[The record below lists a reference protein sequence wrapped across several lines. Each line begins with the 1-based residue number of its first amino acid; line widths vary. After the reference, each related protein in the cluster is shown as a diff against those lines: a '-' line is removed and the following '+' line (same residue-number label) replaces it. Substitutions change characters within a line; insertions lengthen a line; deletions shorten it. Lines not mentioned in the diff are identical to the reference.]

1 MMLTHS
7 DACLPTLAASV
18 TKRPCPRAR
27 RQCQGGRGGQG
38 GGLERERV
46 AAYAANGG
54 QAGGRPHRD
63 AIVFASGGRARA
75 CCTRDARV
83 RRSCDGCV
91 SDPADGPHVCM
102 PTLEALHC
110 MRTCQYVRFVT
121 AMGHRTSLCVTVSVS
136 RWLGR
141 RVVRR
146 PLVSESRGERG
157 LVDGWRGRLLFAFA
171 PQERLYSKD
180 ATGDAGRQRR
190 PPIRSGL
197 RSE

>member
-1 MMLTHS
+1 MS
-7 DACLPTLAASV
+7 A
-18 TKRPCPRAR
+18 RPQAVSRRTRRPRR
-27 RQCQGGRGGQG
+27 RPRTRTSRRICSQWRTSWG
-38 GGLERERV
+38 
-46 AAYAANGG
+46 
-54 QAGGRPHRD
+54 GGRPHRD